1 MPRFG
6 QVRKNARYTFS
17 RQKKH
22 GAAAA
27 LRAGVSHGARIQ
39 AASAQRE
46 NDSAEQLGIKMI
58 ITGKITNG
66 ADKKGGRDCT
76 KRKKDKERQKKGKK
90 ELTRGG
96 KGGNIAYVAP
106 RKQ

>member
-1 MPRFG
+1 
-6 QVRKNARYTFS
+6 
-17 RQKKH
+17 
-22 GAAAA
+22 
-27 LRAGVSHGARIQ
+27 
-39 AASAQRE
+39 
-46 NDSAEQLGIKMI
+46 MI